1 MKNYLLLLSTCFIFA
16 NNQYP
21 TESQI
26 NQMIEQSMQ
35 LIWETAMEFSDL
47 DSSRYGIEERYP
59 FFDRRIME
67 FCLAVP
73 GKYRIKDGKTRYYFR
88 QAMEGYLDNEILNRF
103 SKECL

>member
-1 MKNYLLLLSTCFIFA
+1 
-16 NNQYP
+16 
-21 TESQI
+21 
-26 NQMIEQSMQ
+26 
-35 LIWETAMEFSDL
+35 MEFSDL
-47 DSSRYGIEERYP
+47 DSSRYGIEEIL

-103 SKECL
+103 SKANISPIAINSLKQVDLEYEIFKENNMSKNSRQKLYYKKYY